1 MATGA
6 ALTALA
12 AGAALAAAA
21 ALAAPSS
28 PGRYDA
34 ELCVATRPGT
44 PPTCG
49 AADVE
54 VRSGL
59 VSVRVSDIVYNLA
72 LRRDQLDVVTM
83 HGKMQIDE
91 FSSPY
96 QWLETT
102 LVFID
107 PDKDVRY
114 EVRIGARKTA
124 AR

>member
-1 MATGA
+1 MAHGA
-6 ALTALA
+6 ALTALV
-12 AGAALAAAA
+12 AGAALAA
-21 ALAAPSS
+21 SS

-54 VRSGL
+54 VRTGL

-72 LRRDQLDVVTM
+72 LRSDQLDVVTM

-96 QWLETT
+96 QWEATT
-102 LVFID
+102 LVFTD

-124 AR
+124 R

>member
-1 MATGA
+1 VGDGA
-6 ALTALA
+6 RLTALA
-12 AGAALAAAA
+12 AGATLAATA

-34 ELCVATRPGT
+34 ERCVATRPGA

-72 LRRDQLDVVTM
+72 LRRDEFDVVTM

-96 QWLETT
+96 QWEATT
-102 LVFID
+102 LVFTD
-107 PDKDVRY
+107 AEKDVRY
-114 EVRIGARKTA
+114 EVRIGARKA

>member
-1 MATGA
+1 MVHGA

-12 AGAALAAAA
+12 AGAALAAT

-44 PPTCG
+44 APTCG

-54 VRSGL
+54 VRTGL

-72 LRRDQLDVVTM
+72 LRHDQLDVVTM

-96 QWLETT
+96 QWQATT
-102 LVFID
+102 LLFGD

-114 EVRIGARKTA
+114 EVRIGARKA

>member
-1 MATGA
+1 MASP
-6 ALTALA
+6 TAPTTLA
-12 AGAALAAAA
+12 AGAMLAAAS
-21 ALAAPSS
+21 ALAAPSP

-34 ELCVATRPGT
+34 QLCVATQPGT
-44 PPTCG
+44 APTCG

-96 QWLETT
+96 QSEATT
-102 LVFID
+102 HVFTD

-114 EVRIGARKTA
+114 EVRIGARKG

>member
-1 MATGA
+1 MHGA

-12 AGAALAAAA
+12 AGAALAAT

-44 PPTCG
+44 APTCG

-54 VRSGL
+54 VRTGL

-72 LRRDQLDVVTM
+72 LRHDQLDVVTM

-91 FSSPY
+91 FSAAY
-96 QWLETT
+96 EWDGAILR
-102 LVFID
+102 FND
-107 PDKDVRY
+107 AAKDVRY
-114 EVRIGARKTA
+114 EVRIGARKV

>member
-1 MATGA
+1 MAGRA
-6 ALTALA
+6 ALTTVA
-12 AGAALAAAA
+12 ASTALAAAA
-21 ALAAPSS
+21 ALAAPSP

-34 ELCVATRPGT
+34 ELCVATRPGS

-72 LRRDQLDVVTM
+72 LRRDELDVVTM

-96 QWLETT
+96 QWEATT
-102 LVFID
+102 LVFTD

-114 EVRIGARKTA
+114 EVRIGARKG

>member
-1 MATGA
+1 M
-6 ALTALA
+6 

-21 ALAAPSS
+21 ALAAPSA

-34 ELCVATRPGT
+34 ELCVATRTGA

-54 VRSGL
+54 VRSGV
-59 VSVRVSDIVYNLA
+59 VSVRVADIVYNLA
-72 LRRDQLDVVTM
+72 LRHDQLDVVTM

-96 QWLETT
+96 QWQATT
-102 LVFID
+102 LLFGD
-107 PDKDVRY
+107 PDNDVRY
-114 EVRIGARKTA
+114 
-124 AR
+124 

>member
-1 MATGA
+1 MAHGA

-12 AGAALAAAA
+12 AGAALAAT

-28 PGRYDA
+28 PGHYDA

-54 VRSGL
+54 VRTGL
-59 VSVRVSDIVYNLA
+59 VSVRVSDIVYKLA
-72 LRRDQLDVVTM
+72 LRHDQLDVVTM

-96 QWLETT
+96 QWEATT
-102 LVFID
+102 LVFSD

-114 EVRIGARKTA
+114 EVRIGTRKTA
-124 AR
+124 R